1 MNFNLFSMI
10 NPGLSIN
17 LVRNLVKKQL
27 KKEVKNFDI
36 AFLVEKNQVFFII
49 EGINYEFPDSNIK
62 ALVEKQAKTVLKEGD
77 KLNVVILKVS
87 ETDKIEAEIYY
98 QNKFSEKKKV
108 IHKLN

>member
-1 MNFNLFSMI
+1 M
-10 NPGLSIN
+10 NPGLSIGIVRK
-17 LVRNLVKKQL
+17 LVNKQL

-36 AFLVEKNQVFFII
+36 AFLVEKDQVFFII

-62 ALVEKQAKTVLKEGD
+62 KLVEKQAKEVLKEGD

-87 ETDKIEAEIYY
+87 ETDQITAEIYY
-98 QNKFSEKKKV
+98 QNKYGEKKKV